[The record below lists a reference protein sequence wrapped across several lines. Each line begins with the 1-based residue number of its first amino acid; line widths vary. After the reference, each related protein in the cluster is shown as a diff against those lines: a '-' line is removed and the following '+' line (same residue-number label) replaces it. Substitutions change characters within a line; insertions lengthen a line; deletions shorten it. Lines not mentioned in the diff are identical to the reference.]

1 MQALASHLCLS
12 PPPAPAG
19 ASAGFHGQEGLGVRL
34 STSCPPSGEHAGM
47 VSNVPW
53 TRREEREPHAAHLLP
68 EACALLA
75 TPGKLAG
82 WGLRTPERGAVL
94 KDSEWLA

>member
-19 ASAGFHGQEGLGVRL
+19 ASAGTMGRKGWA
-34 STSCPPSGEHAGM
+34 S
-47 VSNVPW
+47 
-53 TRREEREPHAAHLLP
+53 
-68 EACALLA
+68 
-75 TPGKLAG
+75 G

-94 KDSEWLA
+94 KDSE